1 MLYCLC
7 ITKRKIKLFTKD
19 KECLELN
26 EKIKLKIRES
36 LSSILPVSLIIIALS
51 FTITPLPVDII
62 SQFFVGAALLIVGMG
77 LFTLGAEVS
86 MSVIGERVGANIAK
100 NKNIL
105 SIFIILF
112 ILGTIITLAE
122 PDLKILASQ
131 ISAIPENITIIAVS
145 VGVGLFL
152 VIAFLRIIF
161 KINISWLLFI
171 FYLITFILAT
181 FVPKDFWAIAFDSGG
196 VTTGPITVPFIIALG
211 IGAASVRGNKDS
223 ENDSFG
229 LVALC
234 SIGPIITV
242 LILGL
247 LYKISDVAYST
258 HSFATLSNSIE
269 IANAFITAFPTYF
282 KEVVLAL
289 FPIIV
294 FFMIYQAF
302 ALKLPKKELI
312 KILVGSLYTFVGLVL
327 FLVGVNVGFLP
338 AAYLLGSEIA
348 NLNYNWI
355 AIPIGMLIGYYI
367 VIAEPAVIILVKQ
380 ISDITDGAIPEK
392 AMKFN
397 LSISIALAVGL
408 AMLRVLT
415 GIPIMYFLI
424 PGYAI
429 ALLLSIF
436 TPKIFTSIAFDSGGV
451 ATGPVT
457 TTFLIPFLIGI
468 CTSLGGNI
476 LTDAFGVVAMV
487 AMTPLISIQIS
498 GLIYKLKLNKAKKLS
513 TSSEEQKIVNIDWEW
528 ENCLN

>member
-1 MLYCLC
+1 M
-7 ITKRKIKLFTKD
+7 
-19 KECLELN
+19 
-26 EKIKLKIRES
+26 
-36 LSSILPVSLIIIALS
+36 
-51 FTITPLPVDII
+51 
-62 SQFFVGAALLIVGMG
+62 
-77 LFTLGAEVS
+77 
-86 MSVIGERVGANIAK
+86 
-100 NKNIL
+100 
-105 SIFIILF
+105 
-112 ILGTIITLAE
+112 
-122 PDLKILASQ
+122 
-131 ISAIPENITIIAVS
+131 
-145 VGVGLFL
+145 
-152 VIAFLRIIF
+152 
-161 KINISWLLFI
+161 
-171 FYLITFILAT
+171 
-181 FVPKDFWAIAFDSGG
+181 
-196 VTTGPITVPFIIALG
+196 
-211 IGAASVRGNKDS
+211 
-223 ENDSFG
+223 
-229 LVALC
+229 
-234 SIGPIITV
+234 
-242 LILGL
+242 
-247 LYKISDVAYST
+247 
-258 HSFATLSNSIE
+258 
-269 IANAFITAFPTYF
+269 
-282 KEVVLAL
+282 VLAL
-289 FPIIV
+289 LPIIV

-348 NLNYNWI
+348 NLNYDWI

-429 ALLLSIF
+429 ALLLSMF

>member
-1 MLYCLC
+1 M
-7 ITKRKIKLFTKD
+7 
-19 KECLELN
+19 N
-26 EKIKLKIRES
+26 EKIKAKIKES
-36 LSSILPVSLIIIALS
+36 LSAILPVSLIILLLA
-51 FTITPLPVDII
+51 FTITPLPVDKI
-62 SQFFVGAALLIVGMG
+62 SLFFIGAVLLIVGMG
-77 LFTLGAEVS
+77 LFTLGAEIS
-86 MSVIGERVGANIAK
+86 MSVIGERIGADIAK
-100 NKNIL
+100 KKNIFL
-105 SIFIILF
+105 IFIILF

-131 ISAIPENITIIAVS
+131 ISAIPENITVLAVS
-145 VGVGLFL
+145 IGVGIFL

-161 KINISWLLFI
+161 KVNISLLLFI
-171 FYLITFILAT
+171 SYLITFVLAS

-211 IGAASVRGNKDS
+211 IGAASIRESKDS

-247 LYKISDVAYST
+247 IFNVSGVTYTNYT
-258 HSFATLSNSIE
+258 FETLNTSKE
-269 IANAFITAFPTYF
+269 IASTFISSFPNYI
-282 KEVVLAL
+282 KEVFIAL
-289 FPIIV
+289 VPILV
-294 FFMIYQAF
+294 FFMIYNIIK
-302 ALKLPKKELI
+302 LKLPKKELI
-312 KILVGSLYTFVGLVL
+312 KIFVGSFYTFVGLVL
-327 FLVGVNVGFLP
+327 FLVGVNAGFLP
-338 AAYLLGSEIA
+338 AGYMIGTELALLE
-348 NLNYNWI
+348 YKWI
-355 AIPIGMLIGYYI
+355 AIPIGMLIGYFI

-415 GIPIMYFLI
+415 GISIMYFLL
-424 PGYAI
+424 PGYLI
-429 ALLLSIF
+429 AFILSLF

-457 TTFLIPFLIGI
+457 TTFLIPFSIGI

-476 LTDAFGVVAMV
+476 LTDAFGVVALI

-498 GLIYKLKLNKAKKLS
+498 GLIYSIKLNKQNKKLQTT
-513 TSSEEQKIVNIDWEW
+513 TSQEIIDIDWEW
-528 ENCLN
+528 GNCLN